1 MRVATALV
9 DWLPSVKLPPSD
21 VCIQLVARAPTL
33 AGPVSGSATPDVLN
47 GDVTAGNTWI
57 SKRTLPSP
65 VCSARLPDEL
75 ITVTEQP
82 TPPPQ

>member
-21 VCIQLVARAPTL
+21 VFIQLVARAPTL

-57 SKRTLPSP
+57 SKRTLPP
-65 VCSARLPDEL
+65 VCSARRPEEPT
-75 ITVTEQP
+75 TVTEQP
-82 TPPPQ
+82 PPPPQ